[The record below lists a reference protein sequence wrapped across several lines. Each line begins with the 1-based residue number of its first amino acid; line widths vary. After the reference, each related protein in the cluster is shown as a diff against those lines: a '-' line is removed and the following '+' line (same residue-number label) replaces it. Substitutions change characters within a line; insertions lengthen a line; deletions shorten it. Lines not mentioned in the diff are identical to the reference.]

1 MSHDMNKM
9 FVLRKEDAEPRWHL
23 VDAKGKVLGRLA
35 TEIADLLRGKG
46 KPTYTP
52 HSANGDYVVVINA
65 EKIVLSGNK
74 LKDKIY
80 QRVSGWMGGKK
91 ELTARYVMETHPTR
105 ILQHA
110 VAGMMA
116 TNILND
122 RMIKNLK
129 IYTGTEHPHTG
140 QFKSP
145 VLAV

>member
-91 ELTARYVMETHPTR
+91 ELTARYIMETHPTR

-116 TNILND
+116 TNTLND

-129 IYTGTEHPHTG
+129 IYTGSEHPHTG
-140 QFKSP
+140 QFNSSL
-145 VLAV
+145 LAA

>member
-23 VDAKGKVLGRLA
+23 IDAQGKVLGRLA

-65 EKIVLSGNK
+65 EKVVLTGNK

-91 ELTARYVMETHPTR
+91 ELTAKYVMSTHPTR
-105 ILQHA
+105 ILEHA
-110 VAGMMA
+110 VAGMMSD
-116 TNILND
+116 NILND

-129 IYTGTEHPHTG
+129 VYTGSEHPHTA
-140 QFKSP
+140 QFQS
-145 VLAV
+145 VNNAA

>member
-9 FVLRKEDAEPRWHL
+9 FVLRKEDAQPSWHL
-23 VDAKGKVLGRLA
+23 IDAQGKVLGRLA

-65 EKIVLSGNK
+65 EKVVLTGNK

-91 ELTARYVMETHPTR
+91 ELTAKYVMSTHPTR
-105 ILQHA
+105 ILEHA
-110 VAGMMA
+110 VAGMMSDN
-116 TNILND
+116 TLND

-129 IYTGTEHPHTG
+129 VYTGSEHPHTA
-140 QFKSP
+140 QFQS
-145 VLAV
+145 VDNAA